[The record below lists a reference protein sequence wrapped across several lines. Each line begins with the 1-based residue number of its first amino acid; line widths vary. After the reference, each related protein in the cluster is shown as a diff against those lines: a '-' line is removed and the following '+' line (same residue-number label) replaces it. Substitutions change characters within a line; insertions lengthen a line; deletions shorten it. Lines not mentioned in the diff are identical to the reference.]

1 MITAS
6 NPVII
11 HWTRDMPA
19 AIAFYRDVFGFPVR
33 VDSSYLSVLELTP
46 IQLLLH
52 IVEDDQTGG
61 PLPNAG
67 LNLEVADLDAA
78 VELVERH
85 GGRLVDIVQPIPPV
99 NIRVAIF
106 SDPDGNVF
114 ELRQHTGHER

>member
-11 HWTRDMPA
+11 HWTRDMST
-19 AIAFYRDVFGFPVR
+19 AIAFYRDVFGLPVS

-52 IVEDDQTGG
+52 IVDDDQTGG

-85 GGRLVDIVQPIPPV
+85 GGRLVDIVQPTPPAH
-99 NIRVAIF
+99 IRIAIL

-114 ELRQHTGHER
+114 EFRQYIGHER